1 MLHLTCSHN
10 FPVSIAFWLPLSRIM
25 AAYAWLQVSSFHLA
39 DNTSLPAAPE
49 KKFSPVA
56 VLESPRGDQKVPIG
70 QAAKRATC
78 GWAVLGCMM
87 VGPTQPK

>member
-1 MLHLTCSHN
+1 
-10 FPVSIAFWLPLSRIM
+10 M

-56 VLESPRGDQKVPIG
+56 VLESPRGDQKVPTASCEESKVWLG
-70 QAAKRATC
+70 SARLDD
-78 GWAVLGCMM
+78 GWPHSTKMTKPSV
-87 VGPTQPK
+87 